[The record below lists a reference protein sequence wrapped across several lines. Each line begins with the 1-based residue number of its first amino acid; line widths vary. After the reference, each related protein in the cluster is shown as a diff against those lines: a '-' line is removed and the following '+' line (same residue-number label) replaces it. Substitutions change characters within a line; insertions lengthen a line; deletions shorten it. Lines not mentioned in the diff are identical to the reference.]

1 MLRFSHS
8 LLLQDCHAQDS
19 VLLCVETQ
27 LRKLMDSRQPLK
39 AERSVQDMLTNSGLQ
54 GLIEDEILAQEWEND
69 MKWNYFYVSFV
80 ETVAV
85 ALRSLRSAFRGL
97 N

>member
-1 MLRFSHS
+1 
-8 LLLQDCHAQDS
+8 
-19 VLLCVETQ
+19 
-27 LRKLMDSRQPLK
+27 MDSRQPLK